1 MMVLHL
7 TDCPSGLRGD
17 LTKWLLEIAAGVFVG
32 QVSARVRENLWLR
45 VQETCRSGRV
55 VLVYSAKNEQHLDF
69 RVHGDTWEPLD
80 FDGIK
85 LMLRPNNTRLKEK
98 QAGGNPGHGFSNAAK
113 GRTAKRFSA
122 MRSRYPDTYIV
133 VDLETTG
140 LNPNTD
146 EIVELGAIKVV
157 KGGKTDIFHG
167 LISTSTSITSGTTA
181 LTGITNDEIK
191 VSGQPLQIIMPQFIS
206 FCGDLPIIAH
216 NLDFDK
222 GFLDRA
228 CVSCNLPLVLNRCV
242 DTLALARRL
251 KKNLPSYKLAA
262 LAECFDLSIEVQNG
276 SELNKPHRSLGDCE
290 TTYLLYE
297 KLIDFMDASS

>member
-69 RVHGDTWEPLD
+69 RVHGDTWEPID

-98 QAGGNPGHGFSNAAK
+98 QAAVNPGHGFSSAAK

-122 MRSRYPDTYIV
+122 MRSRCPDTYVV

-140 LNPNTD
+140 LNPDTD
-146 EIVELGAIKVV
+146 EIVELGAIKVISGD
-157 KGGKTDIFHG
+157 KINTFHA
-167 LISTSTSITSGTTA
+167 LISTSMSITSEITA

-191 VSGQPLQIIMPQFIS
+191 TSGQPLHIILPQFIS
-206 FCGDLPIIAH
+206 FCGGSPIVAH

-228 CVSCNLPLVLNRCV
+228 CANANLPLILNRCI

-251 KKNLPSYKLAA
+251 KKNLPSYKLTA
-262 LAECFDLSIEVQNG
+262 
-276 SELNKPHRSLGDCE
+276 
-290 TTYLLYE
+290 
-297 KLIDFMDASS
+297 